1 MFAFVTGNWRR
12 KAGAILVTL
21 YALCLVTPAAALA
34 ATEQPISAHCLGEHH
49 HGASVADIADHDHT
63 GTTPD
68 QSGYDGDGQQ
78 EKCCGLFGVTA
89 LAPEYSV
96 VTAQIT
102 PSADIVMPRAHQSLL
117 GSGVERIDRPPRDL
131 QSL

>member
-21 YALCLVTPAAALA
+21 YALCLVAPAAALA

-49 HGASVADIADHDHT
+49 HGAGAADIADHDHT
-63 GTTPD
+63 GTTQD
-68 QSGYDGDGQQ
+68 QPGHDGHGQQ

-89 LAPEYSV
+89 LAPEFSV

-102 PSADIVMPRAHQSLL
+102 PSADIVLPRSESLL
-117 GSGVERIDRPPRDL
+117 GSGVERIDRPPRVL
-131 QSL
+131 LSL

>member
-1 MFAFVTGNWRR
+1 MLAFVTGSWRR

-49 HGASVADIADHDHT
+49 HGVGAADIADHAGAAQNQPAH
-63 GTTPD
+63 
-68 QSGYDGDGQQ
+68 DGHGQP

-89 LAPEYSV
+89 LAPEFSV

-102 PSADIVMPRAHQSLL
+102 PSADIALPRGQNLL
-117 GSGVERIDRPPRDL
+117 GSGSERIDRPPRGL
-131 QSL
+131 LSL